1 MVTRLACCL
10 LGLGAASTLAAQV
23 SLSIS
28 VGPPPI
34 PYYEQPVCPED
45 GYTWTPGY
53 WGWGPNGYF
62 WVPGTWVMAPEIGLL
77 WTPGYWGWSGGSAMF
92 HDGYWGSHVG
102 FYGGINYG
110 YGYNGSGFQ
119 GGYWQG
125 RNFYYNR
132 AVTNVSNTHITN
144 VYNQPVPRNN
154 SHVAYNGGAGGVRA
168 VPNQR
173 DRAAEREHH
182 VQPTPV
188 QNQHHQSAGQN
199 RDLLVSVN
207 RGKPPVA
214 ATPRPGDFA
223 HAMPAKGPGGRI
235 PEATLKAT
243 PQTHGPE
250 ARPSRTEPQQAR
262 PGRAA
267 AEAPRPGRPAAE
279 TPRPGRPA
287 AEAPRPVSRPRDL
300 PTERPAPN
308 RPQPIPTR
316 QPDPRRDPGRDP
328 RPQRQPDPPHQS
340 RPEPSRAPMPP
351 RQAEPPRQSR
361 PEPPRQA
368 EPPRQ
373 NRPEPPRQNR
383 PEPPHQGGE
392 PHGRPAPQQREKEDH
407 H

>member
-53 WGWGPNGYF
+53 WAWGQNGYF

-77 WTPGYWGWSGGSAMF
+77 WTPGYWGWSGGSALF
-92 HDGYWGSHVG
+92 HDGYWGTHVG

-110 YGYNGSGFQ
+110 YGYSGSGFQ

-144 VYNQPVPRNN
+144 VYNQPVPRNS

-182 VQPTPV
+182 VQATPV
-188 QNQHHQSAGQN
+188 QNQHNQSAGQN

-214 ATPRPGDFA
+214 ATARPGDFS

-243 PQTHGPE
+243 PQNHGPE
-250 ARPSRTEPQQAR
+250 ARPSRPEPQQAR
-262 PGRAA
+262 PSRAA
-267 AEAPRPGRPAAE
+267 AEAPRQ
-279 TPRPGRPA
+279 
-287 AEAPRPVSRPRDL
+287 APRPRDL
-300 PTERPAPN
+300 PAERPAPN

-316 QPDPRRDPGRDP
+316 QPDPRRETGRDP
-328 RPQRQPDPPHQS
+328 RPQRQAEPLRQS
-340 RPEPSRAPMPP
+340 RPEPSRAPMPQ

-361 PEPPRQA
+361 PEPARQA

-373 NRPEPPRQNR
+373 NRPEPA
-383 PEPPHQGGE
+383 HQGGE
-392 PHGRPAPQQREKEDH
+392 PHGRPAPQQRGNEDRH
-407 H
+407 